1 MNTLEIIGQRLKQA
15 RETTGYTP
23 EDVAQKLGIT
33 VDELFLFESGRKSP
47 PLSLLRKLAK
57 LYGVF
62 VSYFYGIDK
71 PEGTAFTL
79 LLDKAKE
86 LSLPPETISQVHRF
100 IFLCGEIVKLR
111 QKLGF
116 PKPEIPYYTL
126 NQEPIDEQA
135 KEVAEAE
142 RARLGLGDSVVP
154 NLGELLEDIRIP
166 VIRLSLGRELSSAM
180 VYDENFSAFI
190 LVNSDKPHQNQ
201 LIAYEYA
208 HILQRKDKVHLNK
221 DGQRDDFSE
230 RFVVHFLMP
239 ESLVKRL
246 VRQHHNLTDVWAL
259 ISLRRTFG
267 VSYETLISRLHEL
280 GEIDEKD
287 LNRLLRANL
296 WNLEIKLFGE
306 PSPPVPWKVSKVLWE
321 LVLTAV
327 KHELITTSYASD
339 LLEISPM
346 EIQDILYE
354 LEEIEL
360 SRS

>member
-1 MNTLEIIGQRLKQA
+1 MNTLEIIGQRLRQA
-15 RETTGYTP
+15 RETAGYTP
-23 EDVAQKLGIT
+23 EEVSQKLGIT
-33 VDELFLFESGRKSP
+33 KDELSLFESGRQNP
-47 PLSLLRKLAK
+47 PLSLLKKLAK

-62 VSYFYGIDK
+62 VSYFYGINK

-100 IFLCGEIVKLR
+100 IFLCKEIVKLR

-116 PKPEIPYYTL
+116 PKSEIPYYTL
-126 NQEPIDEQA
+126 NQESIEKQA
-135 KEVAEAE
+135 KEVAEVE

-154 NLGELLEDIRIP
+154 NLGELLEDILIP
-166 VIRLSLGRELSSAM
+166 VIRLPLGRELFSAM
-180 VYDENFSAFI
+180 VYDENFSAFM
-190 LVNSDKPHQNQ
+190 LVNSDNPYQNQ
-201 LIAYEYA
+201 LIAHEYA
-208 HILQRKDKVHLNK
+208 LILQRKDKVHLNK
-221 DGQRDDFSE
+221 DGQRYDFNE

-287 LNRLLRANL
+287 LNKLLRANL

-306 PSPPVPWKVSKVLWE
+306 PNPLVPWKVSKVLWE

-327 KHELITTSYASD
+327 KHEFITTSYASE
-339 LLEISPM
+339 LLQISPM

>member
-1 MNTLEIIGQRLKQA
+1 MNTLEIIGQRLRQA
-15 RETTGYTP
+15 REVVGYTQ
-23 EDVAQKLGIT
+23 EEVAQKLGIT
-33 VDELFLFESGRKSP
+33 KDELSLFESGEQNP
-47 PLSLLRKLAK
+47 PISLLRKLAK

-62 VSYFYGIDK
+62 VSYFYGIEK
-71 PEGTAFTL
+71 LEGEVFNL
-79 LLDKAKE
+79 VVDKAKE

-100 IFLCGEIVKLR
+100 IFLCKEIVKLR
-111 QKLGF
+111 QKLGL

-126 NQEPIDEQA
+126 NQESIDEQA
-135 KEVAEAE
+135 KEIAEAE

-166 VIRLSLGRELSSAM
+166 VIRLPLGGDLSSAM
-180 VYDENFSAFI
+180 VHDESLSAFI
-190 LVNSDKPHQNQ
+190 LVNSDKPYQNQ

-221 DGQRDDFSE
+221 DGQEDDFSR
-230 RFVVHFLMP
+230 RFVVYFLMP
-239 ESLVKRL
+239 ESLVRRL
-246 VRQHHNLTDVWAL
+246 VRQHHNITDVWAL

-287 LNRLLRANL
+287 LNRLLRVNL

-327 KHELITTSYASD
+327 KHELISISYASD
-339 LLEISPM
+339 VLEISPM
-346 EIQDILYE
+346 QIQDILYE

-360 SRS
+360 SRP

>member
-1 MNTLEIIGQRLKQA
+1 MNTLEIIGQRLKEA
-15 RETTGYTP
+15 RETVGYTP

-33 VDELFLFESGRKSP
+33 KDELSLFESGKQNP

-62 VSYFYGIDK
+62 VSYFYGIEK
-71 PEGTAFTL
+71 LKGEVFNL
-79 LLDKAKE
+79 ILDKAKE

-100 IFLCGEIVKLR
+100 IFLCKEIVKLR
-111 QKLGF
+111 QKLGI

-126 NQEPIDEQA
+126 NQGSIEKQA

-142 RARLGLGDSVVP
+142 RARLGLGDSLAP
-154 NLGELLEDIRIP
+154 NLGEVLEDIRIP
-166 VIRLSLGRELSSAM
+166 VIRLPLGMELSSAM

-190 LVNSDKPHQNQ
+190 LVNSDKPYQNQ

-221 DGQRDDFSE
+221 DGQEDDFGE

-239 ESLVKRL
+239 EGLVKRL

-280 GEIDEKD
+280 GEIGEKD

-306 PSPPVPWKVSKVLWE
+306 PKDPAPWKISKVLWE

-327 KHELITTSYASD
+327 KHELISISYASD
-339 LLEISPM
+339 VLEISPM
-346 EIQDILYE
+346 QIQDILYE

>member
-1 MNTLEIIGQRLKQA
+1 MNTLEIIGQRLKEA
-15 RETTGYTP
+15 RGTAGYTP
-23 EDVAQKLGIT
+23 EEVSQKLGIT
-33 VDELFLFESGRKSP
+33 KDELSLFESGRQNP

-62 VSYFYGIDK
+62 VSYFYRIEKLKGEVFNLI
-71 PEGTAFTL
+71 
-79 LLDKAKE
+79 LDKAKE

-100 IFLCGEIVKLR
+100 IFLCKEIVKLR
-111 QKLGF
+111 QKLGI

-126 NQEPIDEQA
+126 NQGSIEKQA

-142 RARLGLGDSVVP
+142 RARLGLGDSVAP
-154 NLGELLEDIRIP
+154 NLGEVLEDIRIP
-166 VIRLSLGRELSSAM
+166 VIRLPLGMELSSAM

-190 LVNSDKPHQNQ
+190 LVNSDKPYQNQ

-208 HILQRKDKVHLNK
+208 HILQRQDKVHLNK
-221 DGQRDDFSE
+221 DGQEDDFSE

-239 ESLVKRL
+239 EGLAKRL

-280 GEIDEKD
+280 GEIGEKD
-287 LNRLLRANL
+287 LNRLLRVNL

-306 PSPPVPWKVSKVLWE
+306 PKDPAPWKISKVLWE

-327 KHELITTSYASD
+327 KHEFITTSYASD

-346 EIQDILYE
+346 QIQDILYE